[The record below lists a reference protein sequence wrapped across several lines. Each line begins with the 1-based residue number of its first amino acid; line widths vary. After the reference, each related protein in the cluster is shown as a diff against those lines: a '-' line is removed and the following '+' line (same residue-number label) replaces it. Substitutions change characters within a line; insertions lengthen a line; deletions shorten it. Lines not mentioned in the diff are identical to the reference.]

1 MRFIS
6 AILPFLSVCC
16 LLPSAWGAGDMAPD
30 LKSGVFWKLPQ
41 PDLFGKYFNGEP
53 GGWVDKG
60 KTQLR
65 IAKPS
70 IKIGDMSLGEM
81 LVNWK
86 DGAPHSMTVMMYNKG
101 DNGAIGKDEFDKRL
115 ELIKES
121 LTALT
126 GIQPK
131 EYRASRKEAV
141 VKVNGWSW
149 IWENGAITLEINTS
163 REGREFEA
171 EFIRMKAGPTEDS
184 IARGDA
190 SSRARK
196 ADIKQ
201 HVRKEGKRVVIQ
213 DIPMVDQGQKG
224 YCVVATAARIFAYY
238 GMDYVDQHELASLA
252 NTSADGGTNTAAM
265 AENLKKIGTRFQIR
279 IKVLESLANSRDF
292 RNLLKAYNRAA
303 SKLKKEKVENEHDWS
318 GFWDNADGEVLKLA
332 RAGSPSQ
339 VDRWLNA
346 IKPYIMAGIPV
357 FWSVQLG
364 IVPETGP
371 DMFIF
376 HLLFFQLGG
385 GAVIGFQQIPGGPPI
400 RRRKCRWQMP
410 SPLRRGARSCSLPNN
425 RCGISPP
432 SLPENPEYS
441 LRGEAILLA
450 WAGRCI
456 ILAP

>member
-1 MRFIS
+1 
-6 AILPFLSVCC
+6 
-16 LLPSAWGAGDMAPD
+16 MAPD
-30 LKSGVFWKLPQ
+30 LKSGAFWKLPQ

-86 DGAPHSMTVMMYNKG
+86 DGAPQSMTVMMYNKG

-149 IWENGAITLEINTS
+149 IWDNGAITLEINTS

-252 NTSADGGTNTAAM
+252 NTSADGGT
-265 AENLKKIGTRFQIR
+265 
-279 IKVLESLANSRDF
+279 
-292 RNLLKAYNRAA
+292 
-303 SKLKKEKVENEHDWS
+303 
-318 GFWDNADGEVLKLA
+318 
-332 RAGSPSQ
+332 
-339 VDRWLNA
+339 
-346 IKPYIMAGIPV
+346 
-357 FWSVQLG
+357 
-364 IVPETGP
+364 
-371 DMFIF
+371 IF
-376 HLLFFQLGG
+376 LFL
-385 GAVIGFQQIPGGPPI
+385 
-400 RRRKCRWQMP
+400 
-410 SPLRRGARSCSLPNN
+410 
-425 RCGISPP
+425 
-432 SLPENPEYS
+432 
-441 LRGEAILLA
+441 
-450 WAGRCI
+450 
-456 ILAP
+456 

>member
-30 LKSGVFWKLPQ
+30 LKSGAFWKLPQ

-86 DGAPHSMTVMMYNKG
+86 DGAPQSMTVMMYNKG

-224 YCVVATAARIFAYY
+224 YCVVATAARILPI
-238 GMDYVDQHELASLA
+238 MEWIMWISM
-252 NTSADGGTNTAAM
+252 N
-265 AENLKKIGTRFQIR
+265 
-279 IKVLESLANSRDF
+279 
-292 RNLLKAYNRAA
+292 
-303 SKLKKEKVENEHDWS
+303 
-318 GFWDNADGEVLKLA
+318 
-332 RAGSPSQ
+332 
-339 VDRWLNA
+339 WL
-346 IKPYIMAGIPV
+346 PWPIP
-357 FWSVQLG
+357 LRT
-364 IVPETGP
+364 EA
-371 DMFIF
+371 
-376 HLLFFQLGG
+376 L
-385 GAVIGFQQIPGGPPI
+385 I
-400 RRRKCRWQMP
+400 RRQWRKT
-410 SPLRRGARSCSLPNN
+410 
-425 RCGISPP
+425 
-432 SLPENPEYS
+432 
-441 LRGEAILLA
+441 
-450 WAGRCI
+450 
-456 ILAP
+456 

>member
-86 DGAPHSMTVMMYNKG
+86 DGAPHSMTVM
-101 DNGAIGKDEFDKRL
+101 
-115 ELIKES
+115 
-121 LTALT
+121 
-126 GIQPK
+126 
-131 EYRASRKEAV
+131 
-141 VKVNGWSW
+141 
-149 IWENGAITLEINTS
+149 INTS

-201 HVRKEGKRVVIQ
+201 HVRKEGKLVVIQ

-279 IKVLESLANSRDF
+279 IKVLDSLANSRDF

-364 IVPETGP
+364 IVPE
-371 DMFIF
+371 
-376 HLLFFQLGG
+376 
-385 GAVIGFQQIPGGPPI
+385 
-400 RRRKCRWQMP
+400 
-410 SPLRRGARSCSLPNN
+410 PLRLSQTRGGHLRLITGFDEEKKTLIFSDSWGAAHTEKEMPLADAIAITTGRQVMQ
-425 RCGISPP
+425 P
-432 SLPENPEYS
+432 SK
-441 LRGEAILLA
+441 
-450 WAGRCI
+450 
-456 ILAP
+456 

>member
-30 LKSGVFWKLPQ
+30 LKSGAFWKLPQ

-86 DGAPHSMTVMMYNKG
+86 DGAPQSMTVMMYNKG

-201 HVRKEGKRVVIQ
+201 HVRKEGKRVVMVQTVGMAVIAALIGAGGFGALVFQ
-213 DIPMVDQGQKG
+213 GLLSSAIDLVLLGVIPVI
-224 YCVVATAARIFAYY
+224 V
-238 GMDYVDQHELASLA
+238 LA
-252 NTSADGGTNTAAM
+252 
-265 AENLKKIGTRFQIR
+265 
-279 IKVLESLANSRDF
+279 VLTDALFDLLIA
-292 RNLLKAYNRAA
+292 LLKVKRN
-303 SKLKKEKVENEHDWS
+303 D
-318 GFWDNADGEVLKLA
+318 
-332 RAGSPSQ
+332 
-339 VDRWLNA
+339 
-346 IKPYIMAGIPV
+346 
-357 FWSVQLG
+357 
-364 IVPETGP
+364 
-371 DMFIF
+371 
-376 HLLFFQLGG
+376 
-385 GAVIGFQQIPGGPPI
+385 
-400 RRRKCRWQMP
+400 
-410 SPLRRGARSCSLPNN
+410 
-425 RCGISPP
+425 
-432 SLPENPEYS
+432 
-441 LRGEAILLA
+441 
-450 WAGRCI
+450 
-456 ILAP
+456 

>member
-1 MRFIS
+1 
-6 AILPFLSVCC
+6 
-16 LLPSAWGAGDMAPD
+16 MAPD
-30 LKSGVFWKLPQ
+30 LKSGAFWKLPQ

-86 DGAPHSMTVMMYNKG
+86 DGAPQSMTVMMYNKG

-149 IWENGAITLEINTS
+149 IWDNGAITLEINTS

-201 HVRKEGKRVVIQ
+201 
-213 DIPMVDQGQKG
+213 
-224 YCVVATAARIFAYY
+224 
-238 GMDYVDQHELASLA
+238 LSL
-252 NTSADGGTNTAAM
+252 
-265 AENLKKIGTRFQIR
+265 IHI
-279 IKVLESLANSRDF
+279 
-292 RNLLKAYNRAA
+292 
-303 SKLKKEKVENEHDWS
+303 
-318 GFWDNADGEVLKLA
+318 
-332 RAGSPSQ
+332 
-339 VDRWLNA
+339 
-346 IKPYIMAGIPV
+346 
-357 FWSVQLG
+357 
-364 IVPETGP
+364 
-371 DMFIF
+371 
-376 HLLFFQLGG
+376 
-385 GAVIGFQQIPGGPPI
+385 
-400 RRRKCRWQMP
+400 
-410 SPLRRGARSCSLPNN
+410 
-425 RCGISPP
+425 
-432 SLPENPEYS
+432 
-441 LRGEAILLA
+441 
-450 WAGRCI
+450 
-456 ILAP
+456 

>member
-30 LKSGVFWKLPQ
+30 LKSGAFWKLPQ

-86 DGAPHSMTVMMYNKG
+86 DGAPQSMTVMMYNKG

-279 IKVLESLANSRDF
+279 IKVLDSLANSRDF
-292 RNLLKAYNRAA
+292 RTLLKAYNRAA
-303 SKLKKEKVENEHDWS
+303 YKLKKEKVENEHDWS

-364 IVPETGP
+364 IVPE
-371 DMFIF
+371 
-376 HLLFFQLGG
+376 
-385 GAVIGFQQIPGGPPI
+385 
-400 RRRKCRWQMP
+400 
-410 SPLRRGARSCSLPNN
+410 PLRLSQTRGGHLRLITGFDEEKKTLIFSDSWGAAHTEKEMPLADAIAITTGRQVMQ
-425 RCGISPP
+425 P
-432 SLPENPEYS
+432 SK
-441 LRGEAILLA
+441 
-450 WAGRCI
+450 
-456 ILAP
+456 

>member
-1 MRFIS
+1 
-6 AILPFLSVCC
+6 
-16 LLPSAWGAGDMAPD
+16 MAPD
-30 LKSGVFWKLPQ
+30 LKSGAFWKLPQ

-86 DGAPHSMTVMMYNKG
+86 DGAPQSMTVMMYNKG

-149 IWENGAITLEINTS
+149 IWDNGAITLEINTS

-184 IARGDA
+184 IARG
-190 SSRARK
+190 RCFF
-196 ADIKQ
+196 
-201 HVRKEGKRVVIQ
+201 
-213 DIPMVDQGQKG
+213 PGQKG
-224 YCVVATAARIFAYY
+224 GYQAARQERRKAGGDSGYSHGGPGPERLLRGGYRRPHFAYY

-279 IKVLESLANSRDF
+279 IKVLDSLANSRDF

-303 SKLKKEKVENEHDWS
+303 SKLKKRE
-318 GFWDNADGEVLKLA
+318 
-332 RAGSPSQ
+332 
-339 VDRWLNA
+339 
-346 IKPYIMAGIPV
+346 
-357 FWSVQLG
+357 
-364 IVPETGP
+364 
-371 DMFIF
+371 
-376 HLLFFQLGG
+376 GG
-385 GAVIGFQQIPGGPPI
+385 
-400 RRRKCRWQMP
+400 K
-410 SPLRRGARSCSLPNN
+410 
-425 RCGISPP
+425 
-432 SLPENPEYS
+432 
-441 LRGEAILLA
+441 
-450 WAGRCI
+450 
-456 ILAP
+456 